1 MRNLWLIFLNFQNC
15 LLNWASVVSNNRSRA
30 NSMDLKFIEP
40 TVINGVRVVKNEMD
54 DMEIEMLG

>member
-1 MRNLWLIFLNFQNC
+1 
-15 LLNWASVVSNNRSRA
+15 
-30 NSMDLKFIEP
+30 MDLKFIEP